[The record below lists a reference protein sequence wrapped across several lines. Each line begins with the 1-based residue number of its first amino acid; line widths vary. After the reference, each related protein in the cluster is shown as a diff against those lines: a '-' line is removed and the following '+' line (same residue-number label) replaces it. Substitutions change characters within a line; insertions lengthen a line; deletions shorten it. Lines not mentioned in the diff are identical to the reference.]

1 MLERDMPR
9 ALALY
14 DEARSAHGVRP
25 DAYTLKLM
33 LDACSRSG
41 DAAAGLALCAE
52 ARAEGVPL
60 DAAARG
66 AMLRACLQQ
75 GMPDEAMRL
84 FEEGREAGEAAAPL
98 NLLQLGL
105 LSDGCFRASGSAG
118 SAAEK
123 ELWLR
128 RALDLYGAGKELVDS
143 RALLPLEPRAASPP
157 SEREPPRPAPPA
169 DNYSYRDVEAGDNE
183 RNWHDLVDWD
193 KVPEPA
199 PRTPN
204 PDVPTRRLLP
214 GVQRRGEV
222 RRAI

>member
-1 MLERDMPR
+1 MPR

-14 DEARSAHGVRP
+14 DEVRSAHGVRP
-25 DAYTLKLM
+25 DAYTLKLL

-66 AMLRACLQQ
+66 AMLRACLQEE
-75 GMPDEAMRL
+75 MPEEAMRL

-98 NLLQLGL
+98 NLMQLGL
-105 LSDGCFRASGSAG
+105 LSDGCFRASGSAR

-128 RALDLYGAGKELVDS
+128 RALELYGAGKELVDS
-143 RALLPLEPRAASPP
+143 RALLPLEPRGASPQ
-157 SEREPPRPAPPA
+157 SEREPQRAPRPAPPA

-183 RNWHDLVDWD
+183 RNWQDLVDWD
-193 KVPEPA
+193 KVPKPA
-199 PRTPN
+199 PRTPD